1 MGGKEMKPGCRVAG
15 IAQAEV
21 RWQEDTVCLC
31 IACRFTGEAKRM
43 LGDDAGKAI
52 SS

>member
-1 MGGKEMKPGCRVAG
+1 MSRVAG
-15 IAQAEV
+15 TDQAEV
-21 RWQEDTVCLC
+21 WWQEDTACLC

-43 LGDDAGKAI
+43 LGDDAGKTI